1 MHQNIRGKCSV
12 QLLNELEELKE
23 YLLEEDTFFYTM
35 VYDPNQK
42 TLMVDKGEIR
52 IGSDYQ
58 ADIFPMVTTSMCIC
72 MYVCMYVCMYMCVQ
86 YCYIF
91 VCVQLQKRI
100 GTALS

>member
-1 MHQNIRGKCSV
+1 M

-23 YLLEEDTFFYTM
+23 YLSEEDTFFYTM

-58 ADIFPMVTTSMCIC
+58 ADIFPMVKTSMYVY
-72 MYVCMYVCMYMCVQ
+72 MYVCTN
-86 YCYIF
+86 
-91 VCVQLQKRI
+91 VCVHVH
-100 GTALS
+100 TMFT